1 MKTQFLHGT
10 SLRTIQEL
18 VRKTLESPDSRKK
31 QDRGKRALT
40 KQFKHTIGEYVF
52 FNYQGYI
59 RRIPIKT
66 LKLVYKPKRN
76 GEDDVFITA
85 YPLFW
90 RQEVRTIFPNKT
102 NVLVVIPMII
112 IIWTVLGIVVTMMT
126 LHALY
131 FCCLCL
137 PKLAFLLLSC
147 FAAVSSII
155 GCFHVF
161 QSLFYR
167 SCYYRTSKNIYI
179 IVTSKPKDIHFDR
192 QRFSRASSMHRCL
205 LSADSEET
213 KAWKFIFYL
222 LCHIVKGF
230 ISCYLNT

>member
-1 MKTQFLHGT
+1 MKPFSVLYCFLFGSNAKFNHDNNNYPRRVKTQFLHRT
-10 SLRTIQEL
+10 SLRTIQKL
-18 VRKTLESPDSRKK
+18 VRKTLKSPDSRKN

-155 GCFHVF
+155 GCFHDF
-161 QSLFYR
+161 RYYLCYYFYR
-167 SCYYRTSKNIYI
+167 SCYRTTKNI
-179 IVTSKPKDIHFDR
+179 
-192 QRFSRASSMHRCL
+192 
-205 LSADSEET
+205 
-213 KAWKFIFYL
+213 
-222 LCHIVKGF
+222 
-230 ISCYLNT
+230 

>member
-1 MKTQFLHGT
+1 MKPFSVLYCFFFFGSNAKFNHDNYNYPRRVKTQFLHGT
-10 SLRTIQEL
+10 NLRTIQKL
-18 VRKTLESPDSRKK
+18 VKKTLIFPDSKKK

-40 KQFKHTIGEYVF
+40 KQFRHTVGEYVF
-52 FNYQGYI
+52 FNHQGYI

-90 RQEVRTIFPNKT
+90 RPEVRTIFPNKT
-102 NVLVVIPMII
+102 NVPAVIPMII
-112 IIWTVLGIVVTMMT
+112 IIWTVLGVVVTMMT
-126 LHALY
+126 LH

-155 GCFHVF
+155 GCFHDF
-161 QSLFYR
+161 R
-167 SCYYRTSKNIYI
+167 YY
-179 IVTSKPKDIHFDR
+179 
-192 QRFSRASSMHRCL
+192 
-205 LSADSEET
+205 
-213 KAWKFIFYL
+213 
-222 LCHIVKGF
+222 
-230 ISCYLNT
+230 